1 MLESA
6 STSLGKLAPNPTVV
20 YWMENPSLN
29 ATANALPRRHQ
40 ITVDEHHRMGKAG
53 IFSEDDRVELI
64 EGEIIDMAPIGN
76 RHASTIRKLIHLLS
90 GIVRDHALLDVQNP
104 IALGDRSEP
113 EADIVLLRPRENFYS
128 GNPPAAEDVLLLIEV
143 ADTSL
148 TYDQAVKIPLYARYG
163 IPEVWLV
170 DLCGEAIKVFRQP
183 SPEGYLE
190 VSQHGRGQ
198 RIRPS
203 LVPQVEVDPTEVI
216 A

>member
-1 MLESA
+1 
-6 STSLGKLAPNPTVV
+6 
-20 YWMENPSLN
+20 MENLSLN
-29 ATANALPRRHQ
+29 ATANAPPRRHQ
-40 ITVDEHHRMGKAG
+40 ISVDEYHRMGKAG

-104 IALGDRSEP
+104 LALGDHSEP
-113 EADIVLLRPRENFYS
+113 EPDIVLLRPREDFYTAKV
-128 GNPPAAEDVLLLIEV
+128 PAAEDVLLLIEV

-148 TYDQAVKIPLYARYG
+148 SFDQAVKVPLYARYG

-170 DLCGEAIKVFRQP
+170 DLCGEIIKVFRQP
-183 SPEGYLE
+183 SPEGYLD
-190 VSQHGRGQ
+190 VSQRGRGQ

-203 LVPQVEVDPTEVI
+203 LLPEVEVDPTDVI